1 MHNGRFGKYGDHKKK
16 ERLKKSKEYKIQLYK
31 EKNKKITNDLFN
43 QRRSKS
49 GK

>member
-16 ERLKKSKEYKIQLYK
+16 ERLKKSKEYKTQLSK
-31 EKNKKITNDLFN
+31 EKNKKIMNGVLDQGRN
-43 QRRSKS
+43 GY